1 MNKFILNIILFFSP
15 ILIFVVVIIGF
26 FTFGSDKLEAVF
38 KVDDRIENI
47 IIGDSHSTLAMND
60 SLIKNTK
67 SFANYSES
75 YIFNYYKL
83 KIIHKL
89 NPNVKN
95 VLLSVGCHNFAKYY
109 DKFTLNSDLLGRY
122 FVLFP
127 FKDQV
132 WLLNHS
138 NNKISLLKYAVY
150 YGAMDYL
157 VNDSMSYQGGYNNIV
172 LEKVVDANSIEKRIN
187 RQYGDLDLNDFK
199 SDMNIKYFHKIIEYC
214 KKNNLN
220 LILFKTPLY
229 SGYNNKIPDVIKDEY
244 AKITKGMTILQYDS
258 LFESDKRYFM
268 PDGDH
273 LKIIGANKFSKLV
286 DDYLNN

>member
-1 MNKFILNIILFFSP
+1 MNKFILNIFLFFSP
-15 ILIFVVVIIGF
+15 IIISVLVFVGF
-26 FTFGSDKLEAVF
+26 FAFSSDKLEAVF
-38 KVDDRIENI
+38 KIDDGIENV
-47 IIGDSHSTLAMND
+47 IIGDSHATLALND
-60 SLIKNTK
+60 ELMSKTKNF
-67 SFANYSES
+67 SNYSES
-75 YIFNYYKL
+75 FIFNYYKL

-127 FKDQV
+127 LKEQLS
-132 WLLNHS
+132 LLNSS

-150 YGAMDYL
+150 YGALDYFI
-157 VNDSMSYQGGYNNIV
+157 NDSMSYQGGYNNIEM
-172 LEKVVDANSIEKRIN
+172 EKVVDTKSIEKRIN
-187 RQYGDLDLNDFK
+187 RQYGDLDSNDLISK
-199 SDMNIKYFHKIIEYC
+199 MNIEYFYKIIEYC
-214 KKNNLN
+214 KENNLN

-229 SGYNNKIPDVIKDEY
+229 SEYSNKIPTVIKDEY
-244 AKITKGMTILQYDS
+244 AKITKGMTILQFDS
-258 LFESDKRYFM
+258 LFKSDKKYFM

-273 LKIIGANKFSKLV
+273 LKIVGANKFSKLI